1 MTQPSAEFVREFAKS
16 MGASYRGKH
25 HEGEIAEHAGVAFR
39 RGKDPV
45 RVELVTRRQP
55 ETSMLCVV
63 ADDRPGLL
71 ALISAAFVL
80 ADLDIA
86 DAAAYTRRTPGGRL
100 EAVDLFEVRDVDP
113 TAVARTA
120 RNDRSGLS
128 PAKVEEVE
136 QTLLSLLQG
145 ERSTSEARAY
155 ASASVPRETETTVR
169 FLENAD
175 GQLATLEV
183 ETDDRSGLLL
193 ALADALFKQKVQII
207 GSEVRT
213 LGTRVSDR
221 FHIVE
226 IDERPIAPDRRL
238 QIQLA
243 VMSALE
249 RQSV

>member
-1 MTQPSAEFVREFAKS
+1 VTQPPPEFVREFAQS
-16 MGASYRGKH
+16 MGAIYRGKH

-39 RGKDPV
+39 RGRALV

-80 ADLDIA
+80 CDLDIA
-86 DAAAYTRRTPGGRL
+86 DAAAYTRRTSSGRL

-113 TAVARTA
+113 TAVVRAA

-128 PAKVEEVE
+128 PSKVEEIE
-136 QTLLSLLQG
+136 LTLILLLEG
-145 ERSTSEARAY
+145 KRSTAEAKQY
-155 ASASVPRETETTVR
+155 AGASVPRETETTVR

-193 ALADALFKQKVQII
+193 SLAEALYTQKVQII

-226 IDERPIAPDRRL
+226 IDERPIGPDRRL

-243 VMSALE
+243 VMSALG
-249 RQSV
+249 R